1 MMMTVKVAAISI
13 PQTTPAI
20 TAGATPATME
30 ENQ

>member
-20 TAGATPATME
+20 TAGDTPATME
-30 ENQ
+30 